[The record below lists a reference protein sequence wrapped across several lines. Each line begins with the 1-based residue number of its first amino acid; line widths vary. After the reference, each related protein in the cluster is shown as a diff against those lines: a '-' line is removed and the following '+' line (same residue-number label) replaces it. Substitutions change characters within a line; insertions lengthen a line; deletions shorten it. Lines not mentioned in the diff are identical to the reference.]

1 MLRVQN
7 LTLAYDG
14 RMAVQGLQGTLESG
28 SLTAVVGPNGAGKST
43 LLNAMVG
50 QLRPVTGSIERDPPQ
65 LRIGY
70 LPQQADMDRH
80 FPITVFELVALGAWH
95 ALGTTKK
102 VNERVRSNTLSALQ
116 EVGLEGF
123 AARRL
128 GTLSVGQMQRALFA
142 RVLLMDAP
150 LILLDEPF
158 NAIDTRT
165 TQDLIRVIRRWHAER
180 RTVVAVLHDLEQVR
194 QEFPCCLLLARQLIG
209 WGATSEVLSPQN
221 LARARHIAEN
231 WDDTPAW
238 GGRCPGCSDS

>member
-1 MLRVQN
+1 MLRLQN

-14 RMAVQGLQGTLESG
+14 RMAVQGLNGTIEKG
-28 SLTAVVGPNGAGKST
+28 SLTAIVGPNGAGKST
-43 LLNAMVG
+43 LLNAIVG
-50 QLRPVTGSIERDPPQ
+50 QLRPAAGSIERDPPQ

-70 LPQQADMDRH
+70 LPQQADIERH
-80 FPITVFELVALGAWH
+80 FPISVFELVALGAWPVLGARRGLSEKVRRDTLL
-95 ALGTTKK
+95 ALK
-102 VNERVRSNTLSALQ
+102 
-116 EVGLEGF
+116 EVGLEDF

-158 NAIDTRT
+158 NAIDMRT
-165 TQDLIRVIRRWHAER
+165 TQDLIQVIRRWHAER

-194 QEFPCCLLLARQLIG
+194 QEFPRCLLLARQLIG
-209 WGATSEVLSPQN
+209 WGATSEVLVPQN

-231 WDDTPAW
+231 WDDTCAW
-238 GGRCPGCSDS
+238 DGRGVGCSGV